1 MKILRITL
9 NNLNSLRGTHEID
22 LEADPLGSAGIF
34 AITGPTG
41 AGKSTILDAITLA
54 LYGRAARY
62 GTAPNPEHM
71 MSRHTGFCSAAV
83 LFEVAT
89 GRFRA
94 EWQLRRS
101 RNNPTGNL
109 QAAKR
114 YVYDDEGKVLADQT
128 RAVEAKIEELCGLD
142 YDRFMRSVLLAQGEF
157 ARFLKA
163 KANERAE
170 LLESLTGTTIYSELG
185 TLAWQE
191 AQRRKSELETKQAQ
205 YGLIEF
211 LTDEDRTTRQAT
223 LTTNS
228 DRQRLLTHQ
237 RDLLTVRLNTADELQ
252 LLKDQ
257 ADKVQ
262 QEQTLNVQ
270 RQQDSAAD
278 FLALDNHYRT
288 DPFLT
293 LLKQVD
299 DAGRLQEQRT
309 KLLQDAGTRLAE
321 VEKEQIRSVISAVR
335 LGQQMLKDRESTQAT
350 RKQALS
356 ELDKERKATD
366 RWLREHESDAA
377 LSRSYPRIVEALNEL
392 RNIRRELTVYLDD
405 VSKLHREISGEK
417 RRQEDLSR
425 AEATA
430 AQHHKARTEQRQRA
444 QAKLDGLLAGQDPA
458 VLQQQFRSLQERQS
472 ELKLAVQQH
481 AVQQELDR
489 RLQLIRLE
497 QQSLSKQLQDTQSE
511 GEQLSKDT
519 QRAEELVRALHEHLR
534 TAQVVASLE
543 QHRAQLTEG
552 EPCPLCGSTEH
563 PWASAD
569 GGAPE
574 LDGILK
580 RLKQAEDDHRRC
592 SAALDECRR
601 KEERCRASLQAE
613 ARREFDTSTEISKL
627 VANLRSVSERLGLVS
642 DNSEPFGDALLQM
655 AATKTESELNVLNE
669 RLAAIEKARE
679 ELARAKDSEFEGE
692 RNLQR
697 AKDQL
702 ATCLDEIRRRQDG
715 ITETESRIQ
724 KGQEKAETLETKIT
738 SMLQPFGES
747 LPEDGAEE
755 KVSTTLGKRRT
766 AFDERSQKAA
776 RLELNR
782 KDAESALTDAEE
794 AVKEVR
800 EGLDLFR
807 QRQKQLRISDADLVT
822 ETSTQRWLSLRA
834 AEDVLNQKDR
844 EVAEARG
851 RRDERQT
858 ALEES
863 SRDVRRLEEELQ
875 TSLASSP
882 FVTIQNLRTSVV
894 DHIRVE
900 QLEARREALEQD
912 RVQLAERLRTLQESI
927 ARLRQGEPEE
937 GATLEEMRQ
946 QRNRLN
952 SEIES
957 LIGESATIQD
967 ELRRDDDN
975 RRKVADFM
983 ATLEKEVQSLKT
995 WEKLSGLIG
1004 SADGSRF
1011 RRFAQG
1017 ISLDVLV
1024 RHANSHLGRLSD
1036 RYQLHRVEESELEL
1050 EIIDLFQA
1058 GVSRPMSSLSGGESF
1073 LASLALALG
1082 LSDLAGR
1089 NVQINSLFIDEGFG
1103 SLDPETLD
1111 IALSALEV
1119 LRLDNKTIG
1128 VISHVQL
1135 LKERIGTQINVVR
1148 QPGGVSELCVTSG

>member
-71 MSRHTGFCSAAV
+71 MSRHTGSCSAAV

-114 YVYDDEGKVLADQT
+114 YVYDKDGTVLADQT
-128 RAVEAKIEELCGLD
+128 RAVETKIEELCGLD

-185 TLAWQE
+185 ELAWQE
-191 AQRRKSELETKQAQ
+191 AQRRKSDLETRQAQ

-211 LTDEDRTTRQAT
+211 LKDDDRATRLAT
-223 LTTNS
+223 LAANS
-228 DRQRLLTHQ
+228 DRQKTLTEQ
-237 RDLLTVRLNTADELQ
+237 RDLLTVRLNAADELK

-257 ADKVQ
+257 AERVQ
-262 QEQTLNVQ
+262 QEQLLNQQ

-278 FLALDNHYRT
+278 FVALDNHYKA
-288 DPFLT
+288 DPFLA

-299 DAGRLQEQRT
+299 DAGRLQEQRSR
-309 KLLQDAGTRLAE
+309 LLQDASTKLAD
-321 VEKEQIRSVISAVR
+321 VEQEQIRSVISAVR
-335 LGQQMLKDRESTQAT
+335 LGQQMLSDRESTHAS
-350 RKQALS
+350 RKQALA
-356 ELDKERKATD
+356 ELDRDRKATD
-366 RWLREHESDAA
+366 RWLREHEADAG
-377 LSRSYPRIVEALNEL
+377 LSRSYPKIVEALNDL

-405 VSKLHREISGEK
+405 VSKLHREISQEK
-417 RRQEDLSR
+417 RKQEDLTR
-425 AEATA
+425 AEATS
-430 AQHHKARTEQRQRA
+430 AQHYKARKEQRQRA
-444 QAKLDGLLAGQDPA
+444 QSKLEGLLGGQDPA
-458 VLQQQFRSLQERQS
+458 LLQQQLRTLQERQS
-472 ELKLAVQQH
+472 ELKLAFQQH
-481 AVQQELDR
+481 ATQQELDR
-489 RLQLIRLE
+489 RIQQSRME
-497 QQSLSKQLQDTQSE
+497 QQGLAKQLQDAQSE
-511 GEQLSKDT
+511 SEKLSKAA
-519 QRAEELVRALHEHLR
+519 QSAEELVRALNEHLR

-543 QHRAQLTEG
+543 QHRAQLTDG
-552 EPCPLCGSTEH
+552 EPCPLCGSKEH
-563 PWASAD
+563 PWASGD
-569 GGAPE
+569 GGAAE
-574 LDGILK
+574 VAGIQK
-580 RLKQAEDDHRRC
+580 RLRQAEDDQRRTA
-592 SAALDECRR
+592 AALDECRR
-601 KEERCRASLQAE
+601 KEERFNASLAAE
-613 ARREFDTSTEISKL
+613 ARRESDAATESAKL
-627 VANLRSVSERLGLVS
+627 AANLHSLIIRLEIVCPEAEPLSEAVLQAAAVSN
-642 DNSEPFGDALLQM
+642 D
-655 AATKTESELNVLNE
+655 SELSLLND
-669 RLAAIEKARE
+669 RLAAIEKSRE
-679 ELARAKDSEFEGE
+679 ELTRAKESEFEGE

-715 ITETESRIQ
+715 IAETESRIQ
-724 KGQEKAETLETKIT
+724 KGQEKAETLETRVG
-738 SMLQPFGES
+738 SLLQPFEEAV
-747 LPEDGAEE
+747 PEDGAEE
-755 KVSTTLGKRRT
+755 KVSAALDKRRR
-766 AFDERSQKAA
+766 AYEERHQKAA
-776 RLELNR
+776 KLELSR
-782 KDAESALTDAEE
+782 KDAESAVSDAEE

-800 EGLDLFR
+800 EALELFR
-807 QRQKQLRISDADLVT
+807 QRQKQLQISDADLVT
-822 ETSTQRWLSLRA
+822 ETSTQRWLSIRA

-844 EVAEARG
+844 GVAEARG
-851 RRDERQT
+851 RCDERQA

-863 SRDVRRLEEELQ
+863 LRDLRRLEAELQ
-875 TSLASSP
+875 STLASSV
-882 FVTIQNLRTSVV
+882 FGTIQNLRSAVL
-894 DHIRVE
+894 DRARVE
-900 QLEARREALEQD
+900 QLETRREALEQD
-912 RVQLAERLRTLQESI
+912 RVQLAERLRTLQENI

-946 QRNRLN
+946 QRNLLN
-952 SEIES
+952 SEIER
-957 LIGESATIQD
+957 LIGESATVQD
-967 ELRRDDDN
+967 ELRRDDEN
-975 RRKVADFM
+975 RRRVADFM
-983 ATLEKEVQSLKT
+983 ATLEKEVQTLKT

-1024 RHANSHLGRLSD
+1024 RHANSHLSRLSD